1 MLDFA
6 FRDIIRNAVNASEL
20 DAVIFVSSGVTGS
33 IHKLI
38 HAMNMQKPPV
48 SSKIHSLPN
57 NMLFIQSIH

>member
-48 SSKIHSLPN
+48 SSKIYSLPN
-57 NMLFIQSIH
+57 NISFILGMH